1 VSEVRRLLLT
11 GAGGL
16 LGSNIAA
23 LAGGDY
29 LLTKIFSNRAKCES
43 AISLDLSKPENRKGI
58 VAYFKPDVVI
68 NCAANPSVESCENR
82 ELSTY
87 QINVELPEDLAMQ
100 AAAYGAKFIQV
111 SSDAVYSGNS
121 GNYSELSTAS
131 PANAYGEM
139 KLEAEF
145 KVLAANPESLILRT
159 NFFGLSAESDRGLAD
174 FFISNLMKG
183 RSVKGFNDSF
193 ISSIYVDSLVKSIFQ
208 LVDANAMGVL
218 NLGSNE
224 KVSKYVFGRMIAQAF
239 ELDERLVIPAKAD
252 EIQSIPRG
260 RDLSL
265 DISRATSI
273 LGTSLPTVY
282 EGIANMKHDLESGRR
297 LALQRQVRQ

>member
-1 VSEVRRLLLT
+1 MSEVRRLLIT

-23 LAGGDY
+23 IAGGDF
-29 LLTKIFSNRAKCES
+29 LLTQIFSNRAKGES
-43 AISLDLSKPENRKGI
+43 SLSLDLSKPESRKGL
-58 VAYFKPDVVI
+58 VAYFKPDVVV

-100 AAAYGAKFIQV
+100 AAAYGAKFIQL

-121 GNYSELSTAS
+121 GNYNELSITS

-139 KLEAEF
+139 KLDAEF
-145 KVLAANPESLILRT
+145 KVLTANPESLVLRT

-174 FFISNLMKG
+174 FFLSNLMKG
-183 RSVKGFNDSF
+183 TPVKGFNDRF

-208 LVDANAMGVL
+208 LVDANATGVL
-218 NLGSNE
+218 NLGSSE
-224 KVSKYVFGRMIAQAF
+224 KVSKYVFGRMVAQTF
-239 ELDERLVIPAKAD
+239 EMDEQLVIPAKAD

-265 DISRATSI
+265 DISRATSM
-273 LGTSLPTVY
+273 LGTPLPTVY

-297 LALQRQVRQ
+297 LALQRLVRQ